1 MVCPLGCL
9 YFVKSLSLSIMK
21 CYRILACSCIDHKI
35 ALVVTSKIPFLSHC
49 KVNIAHLQS
58 GEICFVFLQAGKYDE
73 SLKHLEALQE
83 LNKEDY
89 KISMNKAIVKFFKSG
104 QTTTG
109 TLKQS
114 LMAMRNQVTAETWT
128 RISC

>member
-1 MVCPLGCL
+1 M
-9 YFVKSLSLSIMK
+9 KWTLSS
-21 CYRILACSCIDHKI
+21 
-35 ALVVTSKIPFLSHC
+35 
-49 KVNIAHLQS
+49 
-58 GEICFVFLQAGKYDE
+58 LQAGKYEE

-89 KISMNKAIVKFFKSG
+89 KIAMNKAIVKFYKSG

-114 LMAMRNQVTAETWT
+114 LIVMKNQVIAQTL
-128 RISC
+128 SFQLM